1 VRRALAIVC
10 VVLACVLPAVAV
22 GSWWVYA
29 NATDTDRFMR
39 TASPLASDAKVQDA
53 VVDELVSVASA
64 RLEAAGVPG
73 GTDASRARVRAIA
86 GRMTATEAYRNA
98 WLRIQRTAHGKLANR
113 LTGDVPS
120 ALRLDLAP
128 LADVLRARVRAAGLG
143 VVADA
148 VADPAPV
155 VILDRSE
162 VHDAHA
168 AVDRVRVVRGIAI
181 PGAVLALLGVVLTAG
196 GLARGLVRAGLCLGV
211 SVLLLIAGLA
221 LGRGA
226 LDDAGTDG
234 GLRVAVWDVLTDP
247 LHNWVVGGVIAAVA
261 LVALGAA
268 VSAFTRPPAR
278 PAPGA

>member
-1 VRRALAIVC
+1 VRRALAVVC

-22 GSWWVYA
+22 GSWWAYG
-29 NATDTDRFMR
+29 NATDTDRFMD
-39 TASPLASDAKVQDA
+39 TASPLASDTAVQDA

-64 RLEAAGVPG
+64 RLAAANVPG
-73 GTDASRARVRAIA
+73 GT
-86 GRMTATEAYRNA
+86 EAYRARIRQVARRMTTTDAYKNA

-113 LTGDVPS
+113 LAGDVSS
-120 ALRLDLAP
+120 ALTLDLAP
-128 LADVLRARVRAAGLG
+128 LADVLRARVQAAGLG

-148 VADPAPV
+148 IADPAPV

-162 VHDAHA
+162 VRDAHD
-168 AVDRVRVVRGIAI
+168 AVDRVRIVRGIAI

-211 SVLLLIAGLA
+211 SALLLIGGLA

-247 LHNWVVGGVIAAVA
+247 LHNWIVGGVIAAVA

-268 VSAFTRPPAR
+268 TSAFTRPPAR
-278 PAPGA
+278 PAHGA

>member
-1 VRRALAIVC
+1 VRRALAVVC

-22 GSWWVYA
+22 GSWWAYG
-29 NATDTDRFMR
+29 NATDTDRFME
-39 TASPLASDAKVQDA
+39 TASPLASDAVVQDA

-64 RLEAAGVPG
+64 RLAAAGVPG
-73 GTDASRARVRAIA
+73 GTDAYRARIRAIA
-86 GRMTATEAYRNA
+86 RRMTATDAYKNA

-120 ALRLDLAP
+120 ALTLDLAP
-128 LADVLRARVRAAGLG
+128 LSDVLRARVQAAGLG
-143 VVADA
+143 VAADTI
-148 VADPAPV
+148 ADPAPV

-162 VHDAHA
+162 VRDAHD
-168 AVDRVRVVRGIAI
+168 AVDRVRIVRGIAI

-211 SVLLLIAGLA
+211 SALLLIAGLA

-247 LHNWVVGGVIAAVA
+247 LHNWIVGGVIAAVA

-268 VSAFTRPPAR
+268 ASAFTRPPAR
-278 PAPGA
+278 PAHGA